1 MAVLLG
7 NNYLAWFESATAGT
21 FAAVK
26 GQGTYSESR
35 SQPKIDT
42 SAKETT
48 GYSTGA
54 YGNIGYEGSLDL
66 RVNLPDTAY
75 TRLETVANAPGTAI
89 GFQIRAKG
97 AAGATG
103 DAVFAASV
111 YPSITSRNFNK
122 DGTVDVK
129 VSISLADAPTVDKLA

>member
-1 MAVLLG
+1 MSVLLG

-21 FAAVK
+21 FAALK

-42 SAKETT
+42 SSKDTT

-54 YGNIGYEGSLDL
+54 FGNIGYEGSLDL
-66 RVNLPDTAY
+66 RVNLPDAVY
-75 TRLETVANAPGTAI
+75 TRLETVANAPGTAV
-89 GFQIRAKG
+89 GFQIRSKG

-103 DAVFAASV
+103 DAIFAASV
-111 YPSITSRNFNK
+111 YPSIASRTFNK

-129 VSISLADAPTVDKLA
+129 ISIALAAAPTIDVLA